1 MDGWH
6 LGCGKR
12 SLESCMALAAINL
25 CRRASSSVEHW
36 KVEKVSARYQGDS
49 TARGHT
55 VCEGI
60 DNRVVYSV

>member
-1 MDGWH
+1 
-6 LGCGKR
+6 
-12 SLESCMALAAINL
+12 MALAAINL
-25 CRRASSSVEHW
+25 CRCASSSVEHW

-60 DNRVVYSV
+60 DN